1 MNSYKVSV
9 HPYCCCFSR
18 IISSK
23 RPPPFPF
30 PLPHTLLL
38 TLPSSTQAV
47 VLVVLGYLLYTIR
60 RCVFSCAATLL
71 LCHRPPSLGSESE
84 TEAWLASQLSQPT
97 KSPRF
102 LWTLTF
108 TEYMVRENLFFFILR
123 SDEPYGQTDRI
134 RDGEGRTELSEGN
147 SKHGNGIGHISLSKS
162 RTYVYPHLRTKPRAE
177 ALWP

>member
-108 TEYMVRENLFFFILR
+108 TEYMVRENLFFSFSEAMNHMAR
-123 SDEPYGQTDRI
+123 QT
-134 RDGEGRTELSEGN
+134 ESEMV
-147 SKHGNGIGHISLSKS
+147 KAAPSLVKVIASMA
-162 RTYVYPHLRTKPRAE
+162 TA
-177 ALWP
+177 